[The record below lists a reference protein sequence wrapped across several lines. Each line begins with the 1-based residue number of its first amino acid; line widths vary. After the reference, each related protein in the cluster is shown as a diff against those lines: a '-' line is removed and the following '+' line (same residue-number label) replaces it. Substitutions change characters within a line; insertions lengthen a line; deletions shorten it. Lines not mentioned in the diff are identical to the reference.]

1 MIQNQIDSYIRVC
14 MKAWLLCESAIH
26 NELQQKKPRENLL
39 QACGDCGRSC
49 FTLVSQLVSD
59 QPYQTGD
66 KVWEC
71 LLYCRQ
77 CAESCDS
84 MGKEEEEDLILCKEA
99 CESCVDCLKEIVPFY
114 LN

>member
-1 MIQNQIDSYIRVC
+1 MIQNQIDPYIRVC

-26 NELQQKKPRENLL
+26 SELRKKFPRENLL

-59 QPYQTGD
+59 QPYQVGE

-77 CAESCDS
+77 CVEACETF
-84 MGKEEEEDLILCKEA
+84 GQEEEDYQLCLEA
-99 CESCVDCLKEIVPFY
+99 CNSCANYLREIVPFQ

>member
-1 MIQNQIDSYIRVC
+1 MIQNQIDPYIRVC

-26 NELQQKKPRENLL
+26 SELHKKFPRENLL

-59 QPYQTGD
+59 QPYQVGE

-77 CAESCDS
+77 CADACAAFGQD
-84 MGKEEEEDLILCKEA
+84 EEDYLLCQEA
-99 CESCVDCLKEIVPFY
+99 CNSCANYLREIVPFQ